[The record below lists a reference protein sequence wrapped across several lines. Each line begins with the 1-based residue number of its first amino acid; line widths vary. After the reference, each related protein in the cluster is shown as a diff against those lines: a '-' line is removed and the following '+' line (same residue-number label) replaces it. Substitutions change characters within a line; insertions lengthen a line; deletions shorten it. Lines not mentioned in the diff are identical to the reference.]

1 MKKIICSM
9 IAAVA
14 AFALVSCAS
23 APKSSKAS
31 DVDLSGYTMV
41 TLADPTDYSAAMD
54 VIVLGALENTRL
66 NVLGSAE
73 TMTSAEFA
81 TNELLLVKYGF
92 IQAAGEAT
100 AVVTFIDA
108 LTLKPVAACYGTK
121 TLGASG
127 STDMIKAM
135 QEALKAAQILIKK
148 TAPGYTEEVAA
159 PEQSEEEADVAEE
172 VSELTDAESAAAE
185 ETDAAVDTA
194 AAE

>member
-1 MKKIICSM
+1 MV
-9 IAAVA
+9 AAVA

-100 AVVTFIDA
+100 A
-108 LTLKPVAACYGTK
+108 G
-121 TLGASG
+121 
-127 STDMIKAM
+127 
-135 QEALKAAQILIKK
+135 
-148 TAPGYTEEVAA
+148 
-159 PEQSEEEADVAEE
+159 
-172 VSELTDAESAAAE
+172 ES
-185 ETDAAVDTA
+185 VQP
-194 AAE
+194 

>member
-1 MKKIICSM
+1 MV
-9 IAAVA
+9 AAVA

-23 APKSSKAS
+23 APQSSKAS

-54 VIVLGALENTRL
+54 VIVLGALKNTRL

-100 AVVTFIDA
+100 AVVTFA

-172 VSELTDAESAAAE
+172 VSEPTDAESVAAE
-185 ETDAAVDTA
+185 ETEA
-194 AAE
+194 